1 MSTLYDNLDRYM
13 KDGSDYEKYIM
24 SLPEVS
30 PNELPEMKHKL
41 SSHSL
46 LRWHVMQT
54 QKQTEYVGLEHE
66 TWKLA
71 RKATQ
76 RNPFYKQIDFPLDKS
91 IIGESYE

>member
-1 MSTLYDNLDRYM
+1 MGGAPWGCAAVL
-13 KDGSDYEKYIM
+13 
-24 SLPEVS
+24 SLR
-30 PNELPEMKHKL
+30 LGRQRARDDADA
-41 SSHSL
+41 
-46 LRWHVMQT
+46 LRLNRVQT